1 MEIKGWLQ
9 QGENWC
15 VKLRGGWISEGI
27 MMCKLKGGYKRGHYV
42 NILNVNGYLL
52 RNDGVSFM

>member
-1 MEIKGWLQ
+1 MAATGGKLV
-9 QGENWC
+9 C
-15 VKLRGGWISEGI
+15 KLRGGWISEGI